1 MVSTFN
7 GPGQANPALIVG
19 LLVSIF
25 TFCEFL
31 TGAGWARVSD
41 TLGRKATLL
50 IGALAAMTLSIGFG
64 LCESVFAA
72 VAIRALA
79 GITNPNVGV
88 VQTCVGE
95 LVKKKEHQGK
105 NHDSQ
110 SQPQART
117 DIGTVASKSLLNRA
131 VPTRPWVR

>member
-1 MVSTFN
+1 MVSSFN

-19 LLVSIF
+19 LLVSVF

-31 TGAGWARVSD
+31 TGTVWAKVSD
-41 TLGRKATLL
+41 ALGRKTTLL
-50 IGALAAMTLSIGFG
+50 IGALAAMILSICFG
-64 LCESVFAA
+64 LSDSVFAA

-95 LVKKKEHQGK
+95 LVKQREHQGK
-105 NHDSQ
+105 NPNCQ
-110 SQPQART
+110 SQART
-117 DIGTVASKSLLNRA
+117 DNGTVASKSLLNRA
-131 VPTRPWVR
+131 VSTGSWVR